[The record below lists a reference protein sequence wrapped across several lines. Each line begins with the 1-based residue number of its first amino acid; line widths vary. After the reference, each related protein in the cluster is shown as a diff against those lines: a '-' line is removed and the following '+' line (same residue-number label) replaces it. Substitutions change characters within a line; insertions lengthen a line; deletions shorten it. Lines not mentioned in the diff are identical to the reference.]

1 MIQLT
6 DETFKEEIKEGLVVV
21 DCYAPWCG
29 KCKMLKP
36 KLEELSAKYKICMLD
51 VDVCQ
56 KATADLNISRVPTII
71 VFDNGVESMRG
82 DFNVLSTLEASWKN

>member
-6 DETFKEEIKEGLVVV
+6 DETFREEIKEGLVVV

-36 KLEELSAKYKICMLD
+36 KLEELSAKCKICMLD
-51 VDVCQ
+51 VDKCM
-56 KATADLNISRVPTII
+56 KTTEELNIIRVPTII
-71 VFDNGVESMRG
+71 VFDNGVEAMRG
-82 DFNVLSTLEASWKN
+82 DFNVLSMLEGK